1 MSSFIADIPVIQSTI
16 QNILYEIFDYLYT
29 KSKYHNLSYT
39 FTPSYLKSFTNK
51 S

>member
-29 KSKYHNLSYT
+29 KSKYLNFILYFHTIISKKLHQ
-39 FTPSYLKSFTNK
+39 
-51 S
+51 